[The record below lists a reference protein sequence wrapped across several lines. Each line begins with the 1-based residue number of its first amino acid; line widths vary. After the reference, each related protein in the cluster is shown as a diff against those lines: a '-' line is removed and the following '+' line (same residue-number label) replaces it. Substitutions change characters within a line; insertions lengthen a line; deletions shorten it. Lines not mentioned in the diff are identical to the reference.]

1 MSQPTVT
8 KNAVDD
14 SIHSREFHALA
25 ARKNAVSLAL
35 TLAIMAVYYG
45 FIFLIAFRKDLVGA
59 KISAHVTWGIPMGI
73 GVILLSWVATG
84 IYVGWANSKYD
95 GMAEELRG
103 KWGK

>member
-1 MSQPTVT
+1 MPDTAIAPQDAD
-8 KNAVDD
+8 NAT
-14 SIHSREFHALA
+14 HTAEFHALA
-25 ARKNAVSLAL
+25 GRKNKVSLAL

-59 KISAHVTWGIPMGI
+59 KLSAHVTWGIPLGL

-84 IYVGWANSKYD
+84 IYVTWANRKYD
-95 GMAEELRG
+95 GMADALRA